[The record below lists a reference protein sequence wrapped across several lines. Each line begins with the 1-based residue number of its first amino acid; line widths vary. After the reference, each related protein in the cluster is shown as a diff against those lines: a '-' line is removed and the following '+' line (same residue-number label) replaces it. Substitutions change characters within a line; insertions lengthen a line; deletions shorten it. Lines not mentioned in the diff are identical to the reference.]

1 MYTFFYIFYLHKF
14 YGGGNL
20 TDAYFFNLLSQT
32 VETIPAE
39 PAKIDQPPV
48 HISDKTQ
55 NFLKCM
61 PWQEKLVGKTVR
73 RIKFRIP
80 SHCTKNEILN

>member
-1 MYTFFYIFYLHKF
+1 MPSQILWE
-14 YGGGNL
+14 GNL
-20 TDAYFFNLLSQT
+20 TDAYCFNLLSQI

-39 PAKIDQPPV
+39 PAKIDQPPA

-55 NFLKCM
+55 NILKCM
-61 PWQEKLVGKTVR
+61 PCKRNWLENTVR